1 MSPLTSFGR
10 HDRFGR
16 LCNQALLKTLR
27 FSLQRH
33 KAQEFFKAEF
43 LDSMPVFAL
52 ECFSANETGIFFRGF
67 GLGRLVSWGI
77 LDAKAVNRTGVL
89 IGEFSAS

>member
-16 LCNQALLKTLR
+16 LCNQVLPKKLR

-33 KAQEFFKAEF
+33 KTQEFCKAEF
-43 LDSMPVFAL
+43 LDCLPVFAL
-52 ECFSANETGIFFRGF
+52 ECFSAFETGIFFRGF
-67 GLGRLVSWGI
+67 GS
-77 LDAKAVNRTGVL
+77 
-89 IGEFSAS
+89 